1 MEVER
6 LSGRTEEPIS
16 SSYKMKRQVKLSLK
30 RELVVSFSVEEWRLK
45 MKLIWKEAKFYEGWI
60 NLNTYTLCALYKF

>member
-6 LSGRTEEPIS
+6 LGGRTEEPIS

-30 RELVVSFSVEEWRLK
+30 RASGQFLSGGMETK
-45 MKLIWKEAKFYEGWI
+45 NEADLEGSKV
-60 NLNTYTLCALYKF
+60 L